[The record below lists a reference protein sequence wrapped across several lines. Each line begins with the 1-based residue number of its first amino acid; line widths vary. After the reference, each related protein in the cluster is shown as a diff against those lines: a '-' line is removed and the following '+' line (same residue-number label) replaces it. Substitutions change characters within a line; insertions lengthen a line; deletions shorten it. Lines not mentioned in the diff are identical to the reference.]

1 MKAESENFVK
11 FFRRPLSENSRGILV
26 RVDYQNKC
34 LPDPDPND
42 GNDDMQEASS
52 TVHPQRFP
60 DVGAQSGKF
69 SKNAPNHND
78 VICPNN
84 SARRLIS
91 GGMVPSAPKSHS
103 HQVVERSNLND
114 GSHRGNNV
122 GESVDVNNDSV
133 DHDVKNLD
141 GSLVGSHGNSEL
153 LERIRN
159 KKKPG
164 RKASSGKFCNIFRQ
178 NKYFIE
184 VFIRFDLFHFHE
196 IFLFVFL

>member
-26 RVDYQNKC
+26 RVDYPYKC

-42 GNDDMQEASS
+42 GNDVMQDAGS

-60 DVGAQSGKF
+60 DVGAQSGHF
-69 SKNAPNHND
+69 DGNPPNHND
-78 VICPNN
+78 VICP
-84 SARRLIS
+84 SKSSRRLIS
-91 GGMVPSAPKSHS
+91 GGTVPSAP
-103 HQVVERSNLND
+103 ND
-114 GSHRGNNV
+114 
-122 GESVDVNNDSV
+122 DIDSV
-133 DHDVKNLD
+133 DHDVKNLED
-141 GSLVGSHGNSEL
+141 SLVGSHGQSEL
-153 LERIRN
+153 LEKIRN

-184 VFIRFDLFHFHE
+184 VFLRFDLLHFHE
-196 IFLFVFL
+196 IFYICIFLNNSFSRN